1 MPGSVGGSSPFAQR
15 DVSLRD
21 VRSPGFAAAVGLMS
35 PYVRRASSGAAS
47 RETSLHLRR
56 TSSQGQGLGLEK
68 ASPVPAGDV
77 APSPIANDSPKDT
90 LVWGGRTPL
99 RTTPE
104 PEIHTQSDAWEEAD
118 TSMLSAPRVEAP
130 LREAPAREADA
141 GRRGGERRQ
150 GRVSSDRR
158 EGEVVDEVDA
168 IRPGSPHVTR
178 GGSDYAALAQLRED
192 LQSIVP
198 AAPLHA
204 DAQWRPEELAW
215 GRSRKLSLVT
225 PQTLSLRDIDEPS
238 QAPTSAP
245 ARLRVRR
252 HSAEG
257 EDGRPGVLRGS
268 IAEQGNGRTISLM
281 SRAETENDDAEL
293 CRNGGTDMSGRSIRW
308 AEGTFDDTQTTYG

>member
-1 MPGSVGGSSPFAQR
+1 M
-15 DVSLRD
+15 
-21 VRSPGFAAAVGLMS
+21 
-35 PYVRRASSGAAS
+35 
-47 RETSLHLRR
+47 
-56 TSSQGQGLGLEK
+56 
-68 ASPVPAGDV
+68 
-77 APSPIANDSPKDT
+77 
-90 LVWGGRTPL
+90 
-99 RTTPE
+99 
-104 PEIHTQSDAWEEAD
+104 
-118 TSMLSAPRVEAP
+118 
-130 LREAPAREADA
+130 
-141 GRRGGERRQ
+141 
-150 GRVSSDRR
+150 
-158 EGEVVDEVDA
+158 
-168 IRPGSPHVTR
+168 
-178 GGSDYAALAQLRED
+178 AQLRED
-192 LQSIVP
+192 LQSIVR

-281 SRAETENDDAEL
+281 YRAETENDDAEL
-293 CRNGGTDMSGRSIRW
+293 CRNGVTDMSGRSIRW